1 MISLLEPTQ
10 TTRYVYFDDSG
21 MISSITGRLDENST
35 NSHALFEM
43 DDIKDFIE
51 GNKRFTDY
59 AVTRTENPLV
69 FEIVK
74 KKANLRQRNVKN
86 QIYKLQEAEEYDI
99 LVEVNNKEIKVSASA
114 DLVTRSGV
122 RKNQNVS
129 IAGTDVHPFFITFKD
144 RPDFLI
150 DTVLVSM
157 SDLLCGETVSIN
169 YEHKY
174 DISVYTKKYF
184 DTYSLRRA

>member
-1 MISLLEPTQ
+1 MISVIDSAKIP
-10 TTRYVYFDDSG
+10 RYVYFDEQGTILS
-21 MISSITGRLDENST
+21 ISSRPKEDDNNTYAI
-35 NSHALFEM
+35 FELE
-43 DDIKDFIE
+43 DVRDIIGGKIRVIDCI
-51 GNKRFTDY
+51 
-59 AVTRTENPLV
+59 VVRTKNPLI

-74 KKANLRQRNVKN
+74 KKAKVRQRNVQN
-86 QIYKLQEAEEYDI
+86 QIYKLQPTDEYDI
-99 LVEVNNKEIKVSASA
+99 LVEVTDNEIMVSASD

-122 RKNQNVS
+122 RKNQSVS
-129 IAGTDVHPFFITFKD
+129 IAGTDKHPFFITFKD

-150 DTVLVSM
+150 DTILVSM
-157 SDLLCGETVSIN
+157 SDLLCGETISIN